1 MNKLVLSGYGKMGK
15 EVENLALNYGFE
27 VIATIENKAE
37 WESKRSIIIQ
47 ADVIIDF
54 STPEVVIDN
63 IYQAFDLNI
72 PIVVGTT
79 GWHANIDTIKVA
91 CQNFEGSI
99 VYGSN
104 FSIGVNLFFE
114 INKKLALLMNDHNN
128 YDVDIE
134 EIHHKHKLDSP
145 SGTAIT
151 LASQIIENISTK
163 EAWVNTQ
170 TPQKNFLPILSIRK
184 DEVPGT
190 HIVSYKSD
198 VDQITIT
205 HQAFNRRGFASGAL
219 WAANWIVGKKGIYN
233 FSDIL
238 FNKD

>member
-1 MNKLVLSGYGKMGK
+1 MNKLALSGYGKMGK
-15 EVENLALNYGFE
+15 EVEVLALNYGFE
-27 VIATIENKAE
+27 VVATIENKAE
-37 WESKRSIIIQ
+37 WESKRSKIIQ

-54 STPEVVIDN
+54 SMPEVVIDN

-91 CQNFEGSI
+91 CQNFNGSI
-99 VYGSN
+99 IYGSN

-151 LASQIIENISTK
+151 LANQIIENISTK

-170 TPQKNFLPILSIRK
+170 TTQKNLLPILSIRK

-190 HIVSYKSD
+190 HIISYKSD
-198 VDQITIT
+198 VDQLTIT

-219 WAANWIVGKKGIYN
+219 WAANWIIGKKGIYN

>member
-1 MNKLVLSGYGKMGK
+1 MNKLALSGYGKMGK
-15 EVENLALNYGFE
+15 EVEVLALNYGFE
-27 VIATIENKAE
+27 VVATIENKAE
-37 WESKRSIIIQ
+37 WESKRSKIIQ

-54 STPEVVIDN
+54 SMPEVVIDN

-91 CQNFEGSI
+91 CQNFNGSI
-99 VYGSN
+99 IYGSN

-151 LASQIIENISTK
+151 LANQIIENISRK

-170 TPQKNFLPILSIRK
+170 TTQKNLLPILSIRK

-190 HIVSYKSD
+190 HIISYKSD
-198 VDQITIT
+198 VDQLTIT

-219 WAANWIVGKKGIYN
+219 WAANWIIGKKGIYN